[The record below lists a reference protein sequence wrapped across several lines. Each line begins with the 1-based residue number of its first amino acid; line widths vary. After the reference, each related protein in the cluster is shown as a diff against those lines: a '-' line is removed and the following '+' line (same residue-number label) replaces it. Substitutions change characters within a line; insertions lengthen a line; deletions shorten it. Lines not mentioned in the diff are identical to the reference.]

1 MSNPNTMAVNMSIK
15 LATRKLTMS
24 PNDFMLLDVEVL
36 AMYPTMYGG
45 IQTLED
51 WHRLVLDWKP
61 AKLAKTTGNRKLL

>member
-24 PNDFMLLDVEVL
+24 PNDFKVVGCRGIGNVP
-36 AMYPTMYGG
+36 YNVWRHFV

-51 WHRLVLDWKP
+51 WHRLVLD
-61 AKLAKTTGNRKLL
+61 